1 MSTSIVQLLWRLRTA
16 NRVVLAMVVAGL
28 ALLAY
33 NGAMGFRY
41 WDDHSRGGVLQEEMV
56 GLLARARHSGGV
68 TASLQ
73 LQVDQR
79 AALLQQRGE
88 RFVYAHDDELIR
100 LVSSIAR
107 ASGVTLTSVSA
118 AGGGVLADAPLSY
131 TIRTLSVQV
140 TGSTAEIYGFVDSLS
155 DAAPALTISS
165 ARLGALSDA
174 PSAALE
180 LNFLLDPRFTHE
192 RESGS

>member
-16 NRVVLAMVVAGL
+16 NRVVLAIVVAGL

-41 WDDHSRGGVLQEEMV
+41 WESHSRGGVLQEEAH
-56 GLLARARHSGGV
+56 GLLARARHSEGV
-68 TASLQ
+68 MPSLRLQ
-73 LQVDQR
+73 LDER
-79 AALLQQRGE
+79 AALLRQRGE

-100 LVSSIAR
+100 LVSSIAG

-118 AGGGVLADAPLSY
+118 AGEAVLADGPMSY
-131 TIRTLSVQV
+131 TIRTLEVRV
-140 TGSTAEIYGFVDSLS
+140 TGSTAGIYGFVDSLS
-155 DAAPALTISS
+155 DAAPALTVRS

-174 PSAALE
+174 PWAVLE
-180 LNFLLDPRFTHE
+180 LNFLLDPRPTDE
-192 RESGS
+192 PESG